1 MEEKTRM
8 LRAATRDNRKSRLQS
23 VKLAKDAYKIFLTR
37 YTQDNNATK
46 NRENYLK
53 QKSTVKPVRQELPE
67 KDFEN
72 INNFF
77 ESFTHKFR
85 DKKAAYLRR
94 VYFFIDLVRSLFISK
109 KLIDIISRI
118 ESKEN

>member
-67 KDFEN
+67 KHFEN